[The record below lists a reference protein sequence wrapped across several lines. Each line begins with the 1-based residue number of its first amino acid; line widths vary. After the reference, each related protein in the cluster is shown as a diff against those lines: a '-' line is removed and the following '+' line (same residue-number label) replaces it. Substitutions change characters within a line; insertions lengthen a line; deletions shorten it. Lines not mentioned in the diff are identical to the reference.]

1 MRLTS
6 VCGCG
11 RTSWLYCGAKVKA
24 RKRIQ
29 RANLCVLNK
38 WLITITVIVPATVRG
53 KQQSAWKKQ
62 RIRKL
67 SASFKNINQRLI
79 NKHCLRARLWRL
91 RKWLKTNTL
100 FPLNSISSS
109 SKEKK
114 DQLFPVPLFHTQ
126 TVPFND
132 LVVSTTFETVNYV
145 SKTPQCL
152 MGKWM
157 AIVKLG

>member
-1 MRLTS
+1 MWKDVL
-6 VCGCG
+6 VV
-11 RTSWLYCGAKVKA
+11 LGAKVKA

-38 WLITITVIVPATVRG
+38 WWITITIIIPATVRG
-53 KQQSAWKKQ
+53 KQQSPWKKH

-67 SASFKNINQRLI
+67 SVPFKNINQRLI
-79 NKHCLRARLWRL
+79 NKHCSLARLWRL
-91 RKWLKTNTL
+91 RKCLKTNTL
-100 FPLNSISSS
+100 FISTQLNILEFQR
-109 SKEKK
+109 EKRPA
-114 DQLFPVPLFHTQ
+114 FSCSFIPH

-145 SKTPQCL
+145 SKKPQCL